1 MSRTRRPVHLAARK
15 QHDRSEG
22 IPFFLLES
30 AYENEHG
37 ITEQGLR
44 AQAYQAV
51 LSGASGQIFGN
62 NPIWHFNG
70 PGVYPAP
77 VTWRQAL
84 DSPGARSMTHL
95 RQLMAALPWWL
106 LEPDTEQVFLIG
118 GLGPEDARAVAG
130 RASDRSFAL
139 VYLPENRPI
148 TVDLGAL
155 AGPKVVARWY
165 DPAGGR
171 FLSVQGSPF
180 PASGRR
186 RLQPEHDRNRSGFG
200 DWALVLESTL

>member
-1 MSRTRRPVHLAARK
+1 MWQETGLSR
-15 QHDRSEG
+15 S
-22 IPFFLLES
+22 
-30 AYENEHG
+30 
-37 ITEQGLR
+37 
-44 AQAYQAV
+44 
-51 LSGASGQIFGN
+51 
-62 NPIWHFNG
+62 
-70 PGVYPAP
+70 
-77 VTWRQAL
+77 
-84 DSPGARSMTHL
+84 
-95 RQLMAALPWWL
+95 
-106 LEPDTEQVFLIG
+106 
-118 GLGPEDARAVAG
+118 ARAVAG

-200 DWALVLESTL
+200 DWALVLELTL